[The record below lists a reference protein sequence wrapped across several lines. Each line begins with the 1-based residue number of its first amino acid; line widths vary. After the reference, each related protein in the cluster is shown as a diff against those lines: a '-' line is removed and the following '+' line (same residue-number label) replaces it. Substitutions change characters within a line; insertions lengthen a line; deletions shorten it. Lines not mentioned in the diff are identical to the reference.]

1 MNKPRTIPREL
12 ALIRN
17 QLIDIAYGRRVNLPK
32 HDDIEKLAEWIDT
45 NSILNPLYEPAEWGE
60 MISPNLEY
68 LFSDEAIKDEEG
80 VEIEINDKLRIEFI
94 RQKIDLCEESET
106 QLFTLKLN
114 NEVNEEVYLGG
125 SVLNMGQGGW
135 DWDFYGCYK
144 SIELFE
150 KEIHKDKFLFG
161 YEMQKLSDTELLS
174 LWNKTSK

>member
-1 MNKPRTIPREL
+1 MNKPITIPPEL

-17 QLIDIAYGRRVNLPK
+17 QLIDIAFGRRENLPE
-32 HDDIEKLAEWIDT
+32 HDDIEELVGWMHTKT
-45 NSILNPLYEPAEWGE
+45 SYEEVELGQS
-60 MISPNLEY
+60 ISPNFEY
-68 LFSDEAIKDEEG
+68 FFSDEAIKDEEG
-80 VEIEINDKLRIEFI
+80 VEVEISDKLRIEFI
-94 RQKIDLCEESET
+94 RQKIDSCNESRT

-114 NEVNEEVYLGG
+114 NQVNEEAYLGG
-125 SVLNMGQGGW
+125 SVLNMGQGGYN
-135 DWDFYGCYK
+135 WDFYGCYK